1 MLLHR
6 LVLSNVVE
14 KAFVMPSLRREVGAS
29 LRIEIHGDLIN
40 TPQIVVK
47 TGHSSEYVINGT
59 SGPSWGNR
67 MAGNDLGGGVRPFEP
82 RDETSE
88 RVERDLSKISVAL
101 IEILEK
107 EHEAGSVGAQR
118 IERISTLVQ
127 MFEVFSQWNDK
138 STMVVEHN
146 IADTMIGGSN
156 FS

>member
-1 MLLHR
+1 M
-6 LVLSNVVE
+6 
-14 KAFVMPSLRREVGAS
+14 
-29 LRIEIHGDLIN
+29 
-40 TPQIVVK
+40 
-47 TGHSSEYVINGT
+47 
-59 SGPSWGNR
+59 
-67 MAGNDLGGGVRPFEP
+67 
-82 RDETSE
+82 
-88 RVERDLSKISVAL
+88 SKISVAL